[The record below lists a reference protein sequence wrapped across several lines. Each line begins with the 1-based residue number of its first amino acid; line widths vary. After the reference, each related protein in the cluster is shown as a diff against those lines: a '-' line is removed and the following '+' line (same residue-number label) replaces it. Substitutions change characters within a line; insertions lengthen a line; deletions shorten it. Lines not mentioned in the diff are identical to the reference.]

1 MSNIMK
7 AMLTSILIIIAIG
20 VAVLI
25 VVLNMNQEKTS
36 GAQTI
41 DDIVRYSYETPEI
54 TTDLEDGSYVK
65 VQFQVVTDS
74 KKAREEI
81 EKRDFQIKNI
91 LIKELSVMTEED
103 FKSRLTELEATV
115 KDKLNEIMTEGEII
129 DVYTI
134 DKILQ

>member
-1 MSNIMK
+1 MK

-91 LIKELSVMTEED
+91 LIKELAVMTEED

>member
-91 LIKELSVMTEED
+91 LIKELAVMTEED